1 MQAVP
6 GRALQ
11 QVTNHCRQ
19 PAILSSWRQGSVQG
33 RAFAT
38 GCARYAG
45 EVVSFQPHAVVGVD
59 WTSLQPYYELAGRLH
74 PPEEL
79 DAGAL
84 PFVYLVYR

>member
-1 MQAVP
+1 MP
-6 GRALQ
+6 MSR
-11 QVTNHCRQ
+11 
-19 PAILSSWRQGSVQG
+19 RQGSVHRRG
-33 RAFAT
+33 FPA

-45 EVVSFQPHAVVGVD
+45 EVVSFQPHAVLGVD